1 MHYLVTVTKVGEVEI
16 EAKDEAEALLFAAA
30 QESEAL
36 IETTLSFQIQPQNQD

>member
-16 EAKDEAEALLFAAA
+16 EAKDEAEALLYAAT

-36 IETTLSFQIQPQNQD
+36 IATTLTFEIQPLDLG